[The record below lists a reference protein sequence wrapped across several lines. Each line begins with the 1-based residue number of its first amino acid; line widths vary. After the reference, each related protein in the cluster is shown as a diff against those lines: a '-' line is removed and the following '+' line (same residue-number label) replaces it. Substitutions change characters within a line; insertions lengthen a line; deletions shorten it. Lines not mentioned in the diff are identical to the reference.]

1 MLCSG
6 CAADLR
12 RELARDVP
20 YADLEA
26 YWCAR
31 RQDLNELRVVDLRA
45 DRVRPAPGPAPS
57 A

>member
-12 RELARDVP
+12 LQLGRDVP
-20 YADLEA
+20 YANLEA
-26 YWCAR
+26 YWCAH

-45 DRVRPAPGPAPS
+45 DRVTPVPGPAPLG
-57 A
+57 